1 MGFED
6 SQDALNASTMVSKA
20 ALFGDEDEEVDD
32 ENGTK
37 KKEKTF
43 LEWLFGWILDPI
55 TAIIDGIISLV
66 KFVMNAIKFCINLPW
81 CIKWYIF
88 YMIGTILYLP
98 LSLFFMFFG
107 LQKIEKKIWKAK
119 RQLHDLIFCYTGYYI
134 IGYSDEIRDGCFF
147 ETIKKRT
154 CPTASLPNAG
164 LSDILAEFMR
174 GIFSFSYIGVVTA
187 LSFFF
192 FFLWFIYYFVKPLFV
207 RLYAFI
213 MSYTKQKADEVSAK
227 MSDLKKDASKNM
239 SNFKNTAS
247 ANISNINSRVSEAAE
262 KVSKPL
268 LENKTP
274 TSGFLNPSSPLL
286 NPLSNKVDESNTLL
300 SADLTKVVV

>member
-6 SQDALNASTMVSKA
+6 SQDALNASTMVSKS

-119 RQLHDLIFCYTGYYI
+119 KQLHDLIVCYTGYYI

-147 ETIKKRT
+147 ETIKKRN
-154 CPTASLPNAG
+154 CPTASMPNAG

-192 FFLWFIYYFVKPLFV
+192 LFLWFIYYFVKPIMV

-227 MSDLKKDASKNM
+227 MSDFN
-239 SNFKNTAS
+239 NTAS
-247 ANISNINSRVSEAAE
+247 AKVSDMKTQISEKAADIQKNISETTTN
-262 KVSKPL
+262 
-268 LENKTP
+268 LENNGKSTA
-274 TSGFLNPSSPLL
+274 SGFLNTFSPANL
-286 NPLSNKVDESNTLL
+286 LSNTVKK
-300 SADLTKVVV
+300 DLPIPLEVQLPAL